1 MDKVAF
7 VFSGQGSQFQGM
19 GKDLYDEFT
28 VVKDL
33 FDAAAKIKP
42 DLKEICFTSSKE
54 ELSITKNTQPA
65 MFVFEM
71 AIAKLLEHAGIS
83 PDCVA
88 GFSLGEVVAFTFAG
102 AMDFDEA
109 LLYTMFRA
117 DAMDKCA
124 SENPGKMAAILKLE
138 SNLVDASCR
147 KYPDCWAVNFNCSG
161 QTVISGSEISVKNAV
176 EEFTS
181 MNGKAIMLSVSGAFH
196 SPFMKNA
203 TEKVAGYL
211 ENKNIGELKIN
222 TYINSTGKSCAGSD
236 LKQIMAEQI
245 SSPVL
250 WSKTIENMISD
261 GVRTFVEIG
270 PGKVLTGLI
279 KKINSNVNTLNIQD
293 VKSFNESLNIL
304 KEKNGELNLC

>member
-1 MDKVAF
+1 MDKIAF
-7 VFSGQGSQFQGM
+7 IFSGQGSQFEGM
-19 GKDLYDEFT
+19 GKDLYDEFS

-33 FDAAAKIKP
+33 FDEAAKIKP
-42 DLKEICFTSSKE
+42 DLKEICFNSPKE
-54 ELSITKNTQPA
+54 KLSITKNTQPA

-71 AIAKLLEHAGIS
+71 AIAKLLEHAGLS

-88 GFSLGEVVAFTFAG
+88 GFSLGEVAALTFAG
-102 AMDFDEA
+102 AMDIDEG

-138 SNLVDASCR
+138 SNIVDAACR
-147 KYPDCWAVNFNCSG
+147 KLKDCWAVNFNCPG
-161 QTVISGSEISVKNAV
+161 QTVISGCEISVKAAI
-176 EEFTS
+176 EDFTS

-203 TEKVAGYL
+203 TREVAGYL
-211 ENKNIGELKIN
+211 ESKNIGELNIPV
-222 TYINSTGKSCAGSD
+222 YINSTGKSSSGSG

-279 KKINSNVNTLNIQD
+279 KKIDADVNTLNIQD
-293 VKSFNESLNIL
+293 VKSFNESLKIL
-304 KEKNGELNLC
+304 KEKKEELNRC